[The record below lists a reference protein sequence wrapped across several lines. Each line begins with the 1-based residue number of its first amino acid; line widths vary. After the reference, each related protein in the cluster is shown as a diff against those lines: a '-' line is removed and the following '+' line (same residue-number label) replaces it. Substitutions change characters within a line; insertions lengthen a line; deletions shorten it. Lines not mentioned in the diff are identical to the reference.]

1 MENYEF
7 KTTFWQ
13 DFTIADKFGTDA
25 IKDTFKRAFKEW
37 KTDYIYL
44 TELVLVLNW
53 KCWEHY
59 QFNKSLSNLYGRLY
73 EDANDYAIQN
83 LKGKELDYYLE
94 KVD

>member
-25 IKDTFKRAFKEW
+25 INDTFKRACNAW
-37 KTDYIYL
+37 KDNYIYL

-53 KCWEHY
+53 KSHLY
-59 QFNKSLSNLYGRLY
+59 KQDNVRVSKLYNKLY
-73 EDANDYAIQN
+73 EKANDYAIQN
-83 LKGKELDYYLE
+83 LKFGELDYYLDN
-94 KVD
+94 VD